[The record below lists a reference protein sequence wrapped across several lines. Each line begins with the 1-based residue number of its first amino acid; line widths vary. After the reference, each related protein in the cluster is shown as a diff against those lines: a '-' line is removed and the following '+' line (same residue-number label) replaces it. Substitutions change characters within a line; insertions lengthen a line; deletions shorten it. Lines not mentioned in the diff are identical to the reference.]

1 MTPPPDHFVQTAEA
15 LGDIVARFRRTPL
28 VAADTEAASFHRYRD
43 RIYLIQLSAGAE
55 TAVVDPLAV
64 ADLSPIGALLAD
76 PQVEKIFHDADYDL
90 RILDRDYGFHAKRLF
105 DTRIAAQLAG
115 EPAIGLAS
123 LLEKYAGV
131 KLSKTHQ
138 KADWSQRPLPPGM
151 LEYAAA
157 DTRHL
162 PELRAALRARLEQLG
177 RLSWAEE
184 EFVRLESLRWTGP
197 GEDDSDAYLRVK
209 GARTLAPRQLAAL
222 RELFNWR
229 ESVAE
234 KEDKAPFR
242 VVGPDVLL
250 GVAKA
255 LPDSPDALSRVR
267 ELPASLARRYGPAL
281 WDAVRRARAIPERDL
296 PQLERA
302 RRAPKDPG
310 FDEAVE
316 RLKAARTRV
325 AEKLGL
331 DPGVLCGRTTL
342 EAVARAKPANRAGL
356 LQVPELRRWQVAALG
371 DELLAAL
378 QPRA

>member
-1 MTPPPDHFVQTAEA
+1 VTPPPDHFVQTPEA
-15 LGDIVARFRRTPL
+15 LGDIIARFRRAPL

-43 RIYLIQLSAGAE
+43 RIYLIQLSAGTE
-55 TAVVDPLAV
+55 TAVVDPLAIS
-64 ADLSPIGALLAD
+64 DLGPVGALLAD

-138 KADWSQRPLPPGM
+138 KADWSQRPLPPAM

-162 PELRAALRARLEQLG
+162 PELRAALRARLEALG
-177 RLSWAEE
+177 RLAWAEE
-184 EFVRLESLRWTGP
+184 EFVRLEALRWTGP
-197 GEDDSDAYLRVK
+197 GDDDTDAYLRVK
-209 GARTLAPRQLAAL
+209 GAKTLAPRQLAAL

-229 ESVAE
+229 EGVAAGD
-234 KEDKAPFR
+234 DKAPFR

-250 GVAKA
+250 AVAKA
-255 LPDSPDALSRVR
+255 LPNSPDALARVR
-267 ELPASLARRYGPAL
+267 ELPVSLARRHGPAL
-281 WDAVRRARAIPERDL
+281 LDAVRRAVAIPERDL

-302 RRAPKDPG
+302 RRLPKDPG
-310 FDEAVE
+310 FDESVE

-325 AEKLGL
+325 AKTLGL

-342 EAVARAKPANRAGL
+342 EAVARAKPVNRAGL
-356 LQVPELRRWQVAALG
+356 LQIPELRRWQVEVLG
-371 DELLAAL
+371 DALLTAL
-378 QPRA
+378 TPH

>member
-1 MTPPPDHFVQTAEA
+1 MTPQPDHFVQTPAA
-15 LGDIVARFRRTPL
+15 LGDIVARFRQAPL

-43 RIYLIQLSAGAE
+43 RIYLIQLAAGAE

-76 PQVEKIFHDADYDL
+76 PRVEKIFHDADYDL

-131 KLSKTHQ
+131 KLSKAHQ
-138 KADWSQRPLPPGM
+138 KADWSQRPLPPAM

-162 PELRAALRARLEQLG
+162 PDLRAALRARLEQLG
-177 RLSWAEE
+177 RLGWAEE
-184 EFVRLESLRWTGP
+184 EFVRLEGLRWTGP
-197 GEDDSDAYLRVK
+197 GEDDGDAYLRVK
-209 GARTLAPRQLAAL
+209 RAKTLPPRQLAAL

-229 ESVAE
+229 ETVAE
-234 KEDKAPFR
+234 REDKAPFR
-242 VVGPDVLL
+242 IVGPDVLL

-255 LPDSPDALSRVR
+255 LPDSADALTRLR
-267 ELPASLARRYGPAL
+267 ELPASLARRYGPQL
-281 WDAVRRARAIPERDL
+281 LDAVRRARAIPDRDL
-296 PQLERA
+296 PQLERT

-316 RLKAARTRV
+316 RLKVARTRV

-342 EAVARAKPANRAGL
+342 EAVARAKPANRGGL
-356 LQVPELRRWQVAALG
+356 LQVPELRRWQVEVLG

-378 QPRA
+378 APR

>member
-1 MTPPPDHFVQTAEA
+1 VSPQPDHFIQTPAA
-15 LGDIVARFRRTPL
+15 LADVVARFRRAPL

-43 RIYLIQLSAGAE
+43 RIYLIQLAAGAE

-64 ADLSPIGALLAD
+64 ADLGPIGALLAD

-90 RILDRDYGFHAKRLF
+90 RILDRDYGFHAKHLF
-105 DTRIAAQLAG
+105 DTRIAAQLVG

-131 KLSKTHQ
+131 KLSKAHQ
-138 KADWSQRPLPPGM
+138 KADWSQRPLPPAM

-177 RLSWAEE
+177 RLAWAEE
-184 EFVRLESLRWTGP
+184 EFVRLEGLRWTGP
-197 GEDDSDAYLRVK
+197 GEDDTDAYLRVK
-209 GARTLAPRQLAAL
+209 SAKTLAPRQLAAL

-229 ESVAE
+229 ESIAE

-255 LPDSPDALSRVR
+255 LPDSPDALSRLR
-267 ELPASLARRYGPAL
+267 EVPSSLARRYGPAL
-281 WDAVRRARAIPERDL
+281 LDAVRRASAIPERDL
-296 PQLERA
+296 PQLERI

-310 FDEAVE
+310 FDDAIE

-356 LQVPELRRWQVAALG
+356 LQVPELRRWQVEVLG
-371 DELLAAL
+371 DDLLAAL
-378 QPRA
+378 KPPS

>member
-1 MTPPPDHFVQTAEA
+1 MTPPPDHFIETAAA
-15 LGDIVARFRRTPL
+15 LADVVARFRRAPL

-64 ADLSPIGALLAD
+64 TDLGPIGALLAD

-90 RILDRDYGFHAKRLF
+90 RILDRDYGFHAKHLF
-105 DTRIAAQLAG
+105 DTRIAAQLVG

-162 PELRAALRARLEQLG
+162 PELRAALRARLQQLG
-177 RLSWAEE
+177 RLAWAEE
-184 EFVRLESLRWTGP
+184 EFGRLEGLRWTGP

-209 GARTLAPRQLAAL
+209 RAKTLAPRQLAAL

-242 VVGPDVLL
+242 IVGPDVLL
-250 GVAKA
+250 AVAKA
-255 LPDSPDALSRVR
+255 LPESPDALTRVR
-267 ELPASLARRYGPAL
+267 ELPASLARRYGSAL
-281 WDAVRRARAIPERDL
+281 FDAVQRARAIPEREL
-296 PQLERA
+296 PQLERTH
-302 RRAPKDPG
+302 RAPKDPG
-310 FDEAVE
+310 FDDAVE
-316 RLKAARTRV
+316 RCKATRTRV

-331 DPGVLCGRTTL
+331 DAGVLCGRTTL

-356 LQVPELRRWQVAALG
+356 LQVPELRRWQVEVLG

-378 QPRA
+378 KPRT

>member
-1 MTPPPDHFVQTAEA
+1 MQTPAA
-15 LGDIVARFRRTPL
+15 LGDIVARFRRAPL

-43 RIYLIQLSAGAE
+43 RIYLIQLSAGPE
-55 TAVVDPLAV
+55 TAVVDPLAIT
-64 ADLSPIGALLAD
+64 DLSPIGALLAD

-123 LLEKYAGV
+123 LLEKHAGV

-157 DTRHL
+157 DTRYL
-162 PELRAALRARLEQLG
+162 PELRAALRTRLESLG
-177 RLSWAEE
+177 RLAWAEE
-184 EFVRLESLRWTGP
+184 EFLRLEHLRWTGP
-197 GEDDSDAYLRVK
+197 AEDDADAYLRVK
-209 GARTLAPRQLAAL
+209 GAKTLAPRQLAAL
-222 RELFNWR
+222 REVFNWR
-229 ESVAE
+229 EEIAAR
-234 KEDKAPFR
+234 EDKAPFR
-242 VVGPDVLL
+242 VVGPEVLL

-255 LPDSPDALSRVR
+255 LPTSPDALGRVH
-267 ELPASLARRYGPAL
+267 ELPASLARRHGPAL
-281 WDAVRRARAIPERDL
+281 IDAVRRAHVIPERDL
-296 PQLERA
+296 PKLERT
-302 RRAPKDPG
+302 RRLPKEPG
-310 FDEAVE
+310 FDETVE

-342 EAVARAKPANRAGL
+342 EAVARAKPQNKAGL
-356 LQVPELRRWQVAALG
+356 LQLPELRRWQVEVLG

-378 QPRA
+378 TPR